1 MSIGCAIITYNEKE
15 NLERTLKSVDF
26 CDEIVIVDSYSTD
39 ETVEIAKKY
48 TDKIY
53 LNKFISYGE
62 QKNFAIEK
70 LSTDWILSIDAD
82 EVVSPSLKTEI
93 LNAIKNSKF
102 DSYYIKIQLVFLN
115 KALRFGGA
123 QNWHLRLFRK
133 GLMFSNC
140 IVHEK
145 VISKNASY
153 LKGKILHYS
162 YKDLSHYIEKLNK
175 YTSISATLNLKK
187 NQHLHPIIRF
197 QLELLKRFI
206 FKGAFLDG
214 YEGILYALLSSFYQ
228 LVKYAKAKELN

>member
-1 MSIGCAIITYNEKE
+1 MSIGCAIITYNEE
-15 NLERTLKSVDF
+15 DSIERALKSVDF

-39 ETVEIAKKY
+39 NTVSIAKKY
-48 TDKIY
+48 TDKVY
-53 LNKFISYGE
+53 FNKFVNYGE

-82 EVVSPSLKTEI
+82 EVVDPSLKAEI
-93 LNAIKNSKF
+93 LKAIKNTKF

-115 KALRFGGA
+115 KALKFGGA

-133 GLMFSNC
+133 GLKFSNS

-145 VISKNASY
+145 VMSKNASR
-153 LKGKILHYS
+153 LNGKILHYS

-187 NQHLHPIIRF
+187 NYNVHPIIRF
-197 QLELLKRFI
+197 NLELFKRFI
-206 FKGAFLDG
+206 IRGAFLDG
-214 YEGILYALLSSFYQ
+214 YEGVLYALLSSFYQ
-228 LVKYAKAKELN
+228 LVKYAKVKELN

>member
-1 MSIGCAIITYNEKE
+1 MSIGCAIITYNEE
-15 NLERTLKSVDF
+15 DSIERTLKSVDF

-39 ETVEIAKKY
+39 ETVDIAKKY

-53 LNKFISYGE
+53 FNKFISYGE
-62 QKNFAIEK
+62 QKNFAIER

-115 KALRFGGA
+115 KALKFGGA

-133 GLMFSNC
+133 GLKFSNS

-145 VISKNASY
+145 VISKNASR
-153 LKGKILHYS
+153 LNGKILHYS

-187 NQHLHPIIRF
+187 NYNVHPIIRF
-197 QLELLKRFI
+197 NLELFKRFI
-206 FKGAFLDG
+206 IRGAFLDG
-214 YEGILYALLSSFYQ
+214 YEGVLYALLSSFYQ
-228 LVKYAKAKELN
+228 LVKYAKVKELN